1 MSSIKERIAALQ
13 KSGAGD
19 SPKGS
24 DSTSSPGISP
34 TAAPVAAKR
43 WSVGGAPS
51 PKCAIC
57 AKTVF
62 KQEELLALG
71 KVYHSGCFTCSCPKG
86 DGCGR
91 VSHLIYLP
99 RYAHMQT
106 CADVKRCFCIVGFS
120 TAHTHNTLT
129 CHPSPLLLLLSV
141 PALLPPLQS
150 LRGGDYV
157 ENDSLPYCKNCH
169 SKLFGP
175 KGVNAGMGASMTLE
189 NSSTVKAAAVVG
201 TVSPAPAPAP
211 APRAAAAA
219 VEETGPAA
227 EAARMSRMHQ
237 VCVMYV

>member
-34 TAAPVAAKR
+34 TAAPVAGKR

-57 AKTVF
+57 TKTVF

-106 CADVKRCFCIVGFS
+106 CVDIKRCFCIVGFS
-120 TAHTHNTLT
+120 TAHTHITLT
-129 CHPSPLLLLLSV
+129 CHPSPPLLLLSV
-141 PALLPPLQS
+141 PAPLPPL
-150 LRGGDYV
+150 
-157 ENDSLPYCKNCH
+157 
-169 SKLFGP
+169 
-175 KGVNAGMGASMTLE
+175 A
-189 NSSTVKAAAVVG
+189 
-201 TVSPAPAPAP
+201 VSPW
-211 APRAAAAA
+211 RRLRRERLAALLQKLSLQALRPQGGQRRHGLLHDAG
-219 VEETGPAA
+219 E
-227 EAARMSRMHQ
+227 
-237 VCVMYV
+237 